1 MPDPLFASAL
11 LGAAVV
17 AVGAWL
23 VVCAVLPRTIRLGDA
38 FGVLAEARPGTS
50 LDSGPAL
57 VADATSRLE
66 LSGAWLYQHAR
77 LPLPAG
83 TARTLVLTGRTVG
96 DYFCNKLVLAAG
108 GLLMPWLL
116 ALAIRPLTGGMG
128 MMPAVFGLGAAV
140 LGWFWPD
147 IAMRSQQQQTNADA
161 EDALNTYF
169 DLVVLERLAN
179 LSATQSLEAA
189 SRISDV
195 PVFIRLAGALNRARL
210 EQRPP
215 WNDLYRLSQELDL
228 PAIADMADVM
238 RLDEQGAA
246 LADVLSSRAKE
257 LRDAHLMREL
267 TRAHQTSER
276 MTLWMSIPVIV
287 FALIF
292 LVPPLLSISGVG

>member
-57 VADATSRLE
+57 VADATSR
-66 LSGAWLYQHAR
+66 
-77 LPLPAG
+77 
-83 TARTLVLTGRTVG
+83 LVLTGRTVG

-195 PVFIRLAGALNRARL
+195 PVFIRLAGALDRARL

>member
-147 IAMRSQQQQTNADA
+147 IAMRSSN
-161 EDALNTYF
+161 
-169 DLVVLERLAN
+169 
-179 LSATQSLEAA
+179 
-189 SRISDV
+189 SRPMRMQRMRSTPIS
-195 PVFIRLAGALNRARL
+195 ISSCSRGWRICRRRSRW
-210 EQRPP
+210 RPP
-215 WNDLYRLSQELDL
+215 QES
-228 PAIADMADVM
+228 P
-238 RLDEQGAA
+238 
-246 LADVLSSRAKE
+246 
-257 LRDAHLMREL
+257 
-267 TRAHQTSER
+267 
-276 MTLWMSIPVIV
+276 MSPYSFV
-287 FALIF
+287 
-292 LVPPLLSISGVG
+292 